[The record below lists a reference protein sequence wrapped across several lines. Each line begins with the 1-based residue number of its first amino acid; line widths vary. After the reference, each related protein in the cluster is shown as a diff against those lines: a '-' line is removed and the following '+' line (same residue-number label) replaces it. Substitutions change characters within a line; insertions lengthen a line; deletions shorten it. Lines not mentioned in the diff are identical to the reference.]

1 MKEIKLNTLSIV
13 WMVLL
18 VHIMIVGAVSKP
30 AAEMK
35 QSTYRFISVAG
46 R

>member
-1 MKEIKLNTLSIV
+1 MKEIRLDTLSIV

-18 VHIMIVGAVSKP
+18 VHIMIIGAVSKP

-35 QSTYRFISVAG
+35 QNIYRYIVSA